1 MRISTLLRKAAA
13 LLLAAGAAGTAG
25 IAGFYATPAR
35 AEQKIAYVDLQRAL
49 NEIEEGKA
57 AKAAL
62 KREFDQ
68 KQKMLDDKKGEFDKL
83 RGEFEKQAVVMS
95 EEARKE
101 KQAELERKGGEL
113 QGFFVQLQKD
123 LSEREREAT
132 RGIFDKMHVLV
143 REIADAEGVSMVVQA
158 EALVYA
164 MPSLDITNELVR
176 KYNGRHKAGATP
188 TAKKSESGTAEKKP
202 SPRKEGK

>member
-1 MRISTLLRKAAA
+1 MHTRTLLHAAA
-13 LLLAAGAAGTAG
+13 LTVVAAL
-25 IAGFYATPAR
+25 YAFPAHAR

-57 AKAAL
+57 AKANL

-68 KQKMLDDKKGEFDKL
+68 KQKMLDEKKAEFDKL
-83 RGEFEKQAVVMS
+83 RGEFEKQAMVMS
-95 EEARKE
+95 EQARKDR
-101 KQAELERKGGEL
+101 QSELERKGGEL

-132 RGIFDKMHVLV
+132 RGIFDKMHAIV
-143 REIADAEGVSMVVQA
+143 REIADAEGVSMVIQA

-164 MPSLDITNELVR
+164 TPSLDITNELVR
-176 KYNGRHKAGATP
+176 KYNARHKAGAAP
-188 TAKKSESGTAEKKP
+188 AAKKTESGAEKKA
-202 SPRKEGK
+202 SAKKETK

>member
-1 MRISTLLRKAAA
+1 MRTRTLLHAAA
-13 LLLAAGAAGTAG
+13 LTVAVAM
-25 IAGFYATPAR
+25 YAFPAHAR

-57 AKAAL
+57 AKANL

-68 KQKMLDDKKGEFDKL
+68 KQKMLDDKKAEFDKL
-83 RGEFEKQAVVMS
+83 RGEFEKQAMVMS
-95 EEARKE
+95 EQARKDR
-101 KQAELERKGGEL
+101 QSELERKGGEL

-132 RGIFDKMHVLV
+132 RGIFDKMHTIV

-164 MPSLDITNELVR
+164 TPSLDITNELVR
-176 KYNGRHKAGATP
+176 KYNARHKAGAAP
-188 TAKKSESGTAEKKP
+188 AAKKETK
-202 SPRKEGK
+202 